1 MSENKFELIPPPPES
16 TAASKGDTKF
26 VYFVTYEFTN
36 GVMFSRGNTYV
47 TLDWRL
53 TSRNAVEH
61 MCNCLAKSLGVCPRI
76 LVILN
81 FQFIGTEH
89 SPRPQEADD
98 AFPPE
103 DDGFELA
110 AGFLDDHLDKFAE
123 YILQQFSDITPQEAG
138 HCARMITE
146 DLWLHSNQV
155 EGGD

>member
-1 MSENKFELIPPPPES
+1 MNEDKFELVPPPTES
-16 TAASKGDTKF
+16 TAAPKRETQF

-61 MCNCLAKSLGVCPRI
+61 MCCGLAKSLGVCPRI

-81 FQFIGTEH
+81 FQFIGTQL
-89 SPRPQEADD
+89 SPRLQEADD

-110 AGFLDDHLDKFAE
+110 AGFLEENLGEFAA
-123 YILQQFSDITPQEAG
+123 YIRQQFSDITPEEAE
-138 HCARMITE
+138 HSARMITE
-146 DLWLHSNQV
+146 DLLLHSNQV
-155 EGGD
+155 EEGN